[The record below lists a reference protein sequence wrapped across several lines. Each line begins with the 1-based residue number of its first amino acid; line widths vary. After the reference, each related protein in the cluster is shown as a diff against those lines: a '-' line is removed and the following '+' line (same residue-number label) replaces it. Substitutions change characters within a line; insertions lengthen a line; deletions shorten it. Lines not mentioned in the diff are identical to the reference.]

1 MIGFG
6 YHNSRLCNIGFK
18 RKVPLL
24 GERYRKNYK
33 NPINSTGGDL
43 VLFIKITAF
52 LLALLMATAQFSVT
66 ARAQNQTT
74 GEAEAPETAKASNSL
89 KEDIVKNPLK
99 PPDTSSPRATLHS
112 FLHNI
117 NRAYT
122 MLMAA
127 HNENL
132 KDPGLF
138 TSEPIAQMERQ
149 AEILL
154 QRSAYCLNL
163 SGVPDGLKQD
173 VGYEGAIKLKE
184 IFDRIELPPFEKI
197 PDAKAIEVEE
207 ELEKVVELDRWRI
220 PNTAII
226 IAKVEQGLRRDE
238 YLFDEATVARL
249 DEFYGKIMQLP
260 YKRNGDLSYGFL
272 NFYTTTPGL
281 LLPPKWY
288 RWLPAWSNAIYF
300 KQPIWQWAALV
311 IFPLFALLVV
321 WIPVRW
327 WHRKAVG
334 RSPIVKFVGWIL
346 IILVAAMTVI
356 LVRYVLDEHVNITGS
371 MLMFVE
377 NTLQKIFILLLAG
390 IVLWE
395 VMKSRIQHNIKEEG
409 KEEEPAQQSW
419 QEEMGAGGSRRE
431 TLLLLMR
438 KFLMVV
444 ILAIVCLLL
453 LSAMGINIGPL
464 LAGAGVIG
472 LAIGFGAQT
481 LVKDIIAGIFFL
493 MDDAFRVGDYI
504 EVGTMKGRVEHIS
517 VRSLRLRHPRGMLIT
532 VPFGD
537 MQSVTNY
544 TRDYVIMKLD
554 FRVRYDTDVEKV
566 RKIIKKISKEIH
578 KDEELNRGLLDKIKS
593 QGVREM
599 DDSAMIMRVKFVCVP
614 GEQFVIRREV
624 YRRIQEAFQKNGIEF
639 AHRNVTVYFPPDS
652 DTSESDNQTLE
663 KKTESETRDQ
673 KKKEAAAAAALRT
686 IEEEQMPEDKPR

>member
-1 MIGFG
+1 MKV
-6 YHNSRLCNIGFK
+6 FK
-18 RKVPLL
+18 AAAL
-24 GERYRKNYK
+24 
-33 NPINSTGGDL
+33 
-43 VLFIKITAF
+43 
-52 LLALLMATAQFSVT
+52 LLALLLTTALLAASAGAQDPTSV
-66 ARAQNQTT
+66 
-74 GEAEAPETAKASNSL
+74 EAETPETSKGDDSL
-89 KEDIVKNPLK
+89 KEDIVNNPLK
-99 PPDTSSPRATLHS
+99 PPDTSSPRAVLQS

-117 NRAYT
+117 NRAYA

-127 HNENL
+127 NQENM

-138 TSEPIAQMERQ
+138 TSESITQMENQ

-154 QRSAYCLNL
+154 QRSAFCLNL
-163 SGVPDGLKQD
+163 NAVPDDLRQD

-197 PDAKAIEVEE
+197 PDARAIEIEE
-207 ELEKVVELDRWRI
+207 EQEKVVELDRWRI
-220 PNTAII
+220 PNTAIV
-226 IAKVEQGLRRDE
+226 IARAQEGLRRDE

-249 DEFYGKIMQLP
+249 DEFYEKIKQLP
-260 YKRNGDLSYGFL
+260 YKPSGDLSYGFL

-281 LLPPKWY
+281 LLPPKWF
-288 RWLPAWSNAIYF
+288 RWLPAWSTAIYF
-300 KQPIWQWAALV
+300 KQPLWQWVALV
-311 IFPLFALLVV
+311 MLPLFGLLAV

-327 WHRKAVG
+327 WHRRTAKG
-334 RSPIVKFVGWIL
+334 SPGVKFVGWIL
-346 IILVAAMTVI
+346 IILAAAGMVM
-356 LVRYVLDEHVNITGS
+356 LVRYVLHEHVNITGS
-371 MLMFVE
+371 MLAFVE

-395 VMKSRIQHNIKEEG
+395 VMKSRIQHKMVEETN
-409 KEEEPAQQSW
+409 EEVPAQQSW

-431 TLLLLMR
+431 TLLLLLR

-444 ILAIVCLLL
+444 ILTVVCLLL
-453 LSAMGINIGPL
+453 LSSMGINIGPL

-481 LVKDIIAGIFFL
+481 LVRDIIAGIFFL

-537 MQSVTNY
+537 MKSVTNY

-566 RKIIKKISKEIH
+566 RKIIKKISKEIQ
-578 KDEELNRGLLDKIKS
+578 KDEELSQGLLDKIKS

-639 AHRNVTVYFPPDS
+639 AHRNVTVYFPPESGD
-652 DTSESDNQTLE
+652 SESNGQDPDQ
-663 KKTESETRDQ
+663 KTASATSDQ

-686 IEEEQMPEDKPR
+686 IEEQQMPGNKPR

>member
-1 MIGFG
+1 MKF
-6 YHNSRLCNIGFK
+6 S
-18 RKVPLL
+18 KV
-24 GERYRKNYK
+24 
-33 NPINSTGGDL
+33 
-43 VLFIKITAF
+43 TAI
-52 LLALLMATAQFSVT
+52 LLALLMASAQFAAGAGSQDLT
-66 ARAQNQTT
+66 SDETKK
-74 GEAEAPETAKASNSL
+74 PETATAGNSP
-89 KEDIVKNPLK
+89 KEDIVKNPLR
-99 PPDTSSPRATLHS
+99 PPDTSSPRATLQS

-117 NRAYT
+117 NRSYAK
-122 MLMAA
+122 LMAA
-127 HNENL
+127 HGENM

-138 TSEPIAQMERQ
+138 TSESILQMERQ

-163 SGVPDGLKQD
+163 SAVPDDLKQD
-173 VGYEGAIKLKE
+173 VGYESAIKLKE

-207 ELEKVVELDRWRI
+207 EREKVMELDRWQI

-226 IAKVEQGLRRDE
+226 IARVEEGLRRGE

-260 YKRNGDLSYGFL
+260 YKPNGDLSYGFL

-281 LLPPKWY
+281 LLPPKWN
-288 RWLPAWSNAIYF
+288 RWLPAWSRAIYF
-300 KQPIWQWAALV
+300 KQPIWQWFALV
-311 IFPLFALLVV
+311 VLPVFSLLVV

-327 WHRKAVG
+327 WHRMAAG
-334 RSPIVKFVGWIL
+334 RSPGVKFAGWIF
-346 IILVAAMTVI
+346 IILVAVAAVM
-356 LVRYVLDEHVNITGS
+356 LVRYVLDEHINITGS
-371 MLMFVE
+371 MLAFVE

-390 IVLWE
+390 LILWE
-395 VMKSRIQHNIKEEG
+395 VMKARIHHNIKDEVEAEG
-409 KEEEPAQQSW
+409 PAQKSW
-419 QEEMGAGGSRRE
+419 QDEMGPGGSRRE
-431 TLLLLMR
+431 TLLLLLR

-453 LSAMGINIGPL
+453 LSSMGINIGPL

-481 LVKDIIAGIFFL
+481 LVRDIIAGIFFL

-504 EVGTMKGRVEHIS
+504 EVGTMKGMVEYIS

-532 VPFGD
+532 IPFGD
-537 MQSVTNY
+537 MKSVTNF

-566 RKIIKKISKEIH
+566 RKIIKKISKQIH
-578 KDEELNRGLLDKIKS
+578 KDEELSHGLLDKIKS

-614 GEQFVIRREV
+614 GEQFVVRREV

-652 DTSESDNQTLE
+652 DTSESESLSPE
-663 KKTESETRDQ
+663 KKAELDTLDQ

-686 IEEEQMPEDKPR
+686 IEEKQTPEDKPR

>member
-1 MIGFG
+1 MK
-6 YHNSRLCNIGFK
+6 LC
-18 RKVPLL
+18 KV
-24 GERYRKNYK
+24 
-33 NPINSTGGDL
+33 TA
-43 VLFIKITAF
+43 LF
-52 LLALLMATAQFSVT
+52 LALLIALAQFVVS
-66 ARAQNQTT
+66 ARAQDLNSDEVKKPGT
-74 GEAEAPETAKASNSL
+74 AEASNSP
-89 KEDIVKNPLK
+89 KEDIVKNPLR
-99 PPDTSSPRATLHS
+99 PPDTSSPRATVQS
-112 FLHNI
+112 FLRNI

-127 HNENL
+127 HQKNL

-138 TSEPIAQMERQ
+138 TSESIAQMERHV
-149 AEILL
+149 EILL

-163 SGVPDGLKQD
+163 SGVPDDLKQD

-197 PDAKAIEVEE
+197 PDLKAIEAEE
-207 ELEKVVELDRWRI
+207 EREKVLELDRWRI

-226 IAKVEQGLRRDE
+226 IAKVEQGLRKDE

-300 KQPIWQWAALV
+300 KQPIWQWIALV
-311 IFPLFALLVV
+311 VLPLFALLVV

-327 WHRKAVG
+327 WHRKAVK
-334 RSPIVKFVGWIL
+334 RSSGVKFVGWIL
-346 IILVAAMTVI
+346 IILGAVATVMLI
-356 LVRYVLDEHVNITGS
+356 KYVLDEHVNITGS
-371 MLMFVE
+371 MLAFVE
-377 NTLQKIFILLLAG
+377 NTLQKIFILLIAG
-390 IVLWE
+390 LILWE
-395 VMKSRIQHNIKEEG
+395 VMKSRIHHHIKEDVEEEV
-409 KEEEPAQQSW
+409 KEEDPAQQSW
-419 QEEMGAGGSRRE
+419 QEEMGPGGSRRD
-431 TLLLLMR
+431 TLLLLLR
-438 KFLMVV
+438 KFLIV
-444 ILAIVCLLL
+444 IILTIVCLLL
-453 LSAMGINIGPL
+453 LSSMGINIGPL

-481 LVKDIIAGIFFL
+481 LVRDIIAGIFFL

-532 VPFGD
+532 IPFGD
-537 MQSVTNY
+537 MQSVTNF

-566 RKIIKKISKEIH
+566 RKIIKRIDKGIQE
-578 KDEELNRGLLDKIKS
+578 DEELSRGLLDKIKS

-614 GEQFVIRREV
+614 GEQFVLRREV
-624 YRRIQEAFQKNGIEF
+624 YRRIQEAFQKSDIEF

-652 DTSESDNQTLE
+652 GTSESDSQTPE
-663 KKTESETRDQ
+663 KKNESETLDQ

-686 IEEEQMPEDKPR
+686 IEEKQLSKDKAP

>member
-1 MIGFG
+1 MKFDKL
-6 YHNSRLCNIGFK
+6 SVFF
-18 RKVPLL
+18 
-24 GERYRKNYK
+24 
-33 NPINSTGGDL
+33 L
-43 VLFIKITAF
+43 VL
-52 LLALLMATAQFSVT
+52 LLVTAQVAVSSGT
-66 ARAQNQTT
+66 QDQTS
-74 GEAEAPETAKASNSL
+74 GKAETPETATAEASDSP

-99 PPDTSSPRATLHS
+99 PPRTTSPRATLQS

-117 NRAYT
+117 NRAYA

-127 HNENL
+127 HEENM

-163 SGVPDGLKQD
+163 SGVPDYLKQD

-184 IFDRIELPPFEKI
+184 IFDRIELPPLENI
-197 PDAKAIEVEE
+197 PDAKAIEAEE
-207 ELEKVVELDRWRI
+207 EREKVVELDRWRI
-220 PNTAII
+220 PNTAIV
-226 IAKVEQGLRRDE
+226 IARAEDGLRRDE

-249 DEFYGKIMQLP
+249 DEFYGKIRHLP
-260 YKRNGDLSYGFL
+260 YNPKGELSYGFL

-281 LLPPKWY
+281 LLPPKWN
-288 RWLPAWSNAIYF
+288 RWLPTWSTAIYF
-300 KQPIWQWAALV
+300 NQPVWQWTALIV
-311 IFPLFALLVV
+311 LPLFALLVV
-321 WIPVRW
+321 WIPIRW
-327 WHRKAVG
+327 WHRNAAK
-334 RSPIVKFVGWIL
+334 RSSGAKFLGWIL
-346 IILVAAMTVI
+346 IILIAASTVM

-371 MLMFVE
+371 MLGFVE
-377 NTLQKIFILLLAG
+377 NTLQKIFILMLVCL
-390 IVLWE
+390 ILWE
-395 VMKSRIQHNIKEEG
+395 VMKSRIHHNIKEEV
-409 KEEEPAQQSW
+409 EEETVQQSW
-419 QEEMGAGGSRRE
+419 NEEMGAGGSRRE
-431 TLLLLMR
+431 TLLLLLR

-444 ILAIVCLLL
+444 ILAVVCLLL
-453 LSAMGINIGPL
+453 LSSMGINIGPL

-504 EVGTMKGRVEHIS
+504 EAGAMKGRVEHLS

-532 VPFGD
+532 IPFGD
-537 MQSVTNY
+537 IQSVTNF

-554 FRVRYDTDVEKV
+554 FRVRYDTDTEKV
-566 RKIIKKISKEIH
+566 RKIIKKISKEIQ
-578 KDEELNRGLLDKIKS
+578 KDEELSQGLLDKIKS

-599 DDSAMIMRVKFVCVP
+599 DDSAMIMRVKFVCIP

-639 AHRNVTVYFPPDS
+639 AHRNVTVYFPPES
-652 DTSESDNQTLE
+652 GNSESDSRDPE
-663 KKTESETRDQ
+663 KKTELEGLDQ